1 MNKAHPECGHGHDG
15 LRRCVWARARPWWGV
30 VVIGLICLA
39 LVAPGHTSTERAA
52 QAPTGQ
58 ISGEGRR
65 ISLNFQDIEV
75 RALLQLI
82 ADFSQFNIIS
92 SDAVRGRI
100 TVRMRDLPWEQA
112 LQTILQTRDL
122 TMVQQGTVIWVATR
136 EELATRQRYALE
148 ERMAI
153 ERLEPLVTRSFQ
165 LHYARA
171 QEVVAQLTGVA
182 HLQSLAL
189 AGGWAASQAGGW
201 GAWAP
206 YGAPAASAWGSAW
219 QGGQPSQDHWQGEQ
233 DAAHG
238 GARAPSGPTASAPG
252 RATSQAGSPGAQG
265 SYGGRYG
272 APRLPYMPWSSL
284 GQGGT
289 AARFLSP
296 RGSAIAEPRTNQL
309 FVTDVAAR
317 VDEVARVIEKL
328 DVPQRQVM
336 IEARIVE
343 ASDTFGRSL
352 GVKLG
357 GGNVAVPPNN
367 GHRHLLGTSYDLIAS
382 GSATALS
389 HPAFINLPALG
400 QGGQPPGAVAIAL
413 FNAASSR
420 FIALELSAL
429 EAEGKGKLVS
439 SPRVVTADKTRARI
453 EQGTEFP
460 YQVTDREGRINTSF
474 KRATLKLDVVPQIT
488 PDGHVI
494 LDLSVHKDSRGETT
508 ASGVAINTKQIATQV
523 QVDNGGTVA
532 IGGIFEIAENEGEA
546 RVPLLGELPG
556 VGALFRSRQRNTSKQ
571 ELLVFIT
578 PKVIEERSVR
588 NGSAP

>member
-1 MNKAHPECGHGHDG
+1 M
-15 LRRCVWARARPWWGV
+15 
-30 VVIGLICLA
+30 
-39 LVAPGHTSTERAA
+39 
-52 QAPTGQ
+52 
-58 ISGEGRR
+58 
-65 ISLNFQDIEV
+65 
-75 RALLQLI
+75 
-82 ADFSQFNIIS
+82 
-92 SDAVRGRI
+92 
-100 TVRMRDLPWEQA
+100 
-112 LQTILQTRDL
+112 
-122 TMVQQGTVIWVATR
+122 
-136 EELATRQRYALE
+136 
-148 ERMAI
+148 
-153 ERLEPLVTRSFQ
+153 
-165 LHYARA
+165 
-171 QEVVAQLTGVA
+171 
-182 HLQSLAL
+182 
-189 AGGWAASQAGGW
+189 
-201 GAWAP
+201 
-206 YGAPAASAWGSAW
+206 
-219 QGGQPSQDHWQGEQ
+219 
-233 DAAHG
+233 
-238 GARAPSGPTASAPG
+238 
-252 RATSQAGSPGAQG
+252 
-265 SYGGRYG
+265 
-272 APRLPYMPWSSL
+272 
-284 GQGGT
+284 
-289 AARFLSP
+289 
-296 RGSAIAEPRTNQL
+296 
-309 FVTDVAAR
+309 AAR

-382 GSATALS
+382 GGATGAGAAGSATALS